1 MYLYIIKITTNNN
14 LKITVM
20 KPLNF
25 TDKNEK
31 VVSSISIES
40 SLAFTREQ
48 YEEKRSE
55 STSELVDFDDF
66 LENVVE
72 TTRDNFGTYE
82 DAVFIAN
89 DAFENL

>member
-1 MYLYIIKITTNNN
+1 MQ
-14 LKITVM
+14 
-20 KPLNF
+20 PLSF
-25 TDKNEK
+25 IDKNEK
-31 VVSSISIES
+31 FVSAFSIES
-40 SLAFTREQ
+40 SLDFTREQ

-66 LENVVE
+66 LENVVA